1 MGGSAL
7 KWEIAITSLK
17 TVSKIPKLSKS
28 PDPGGKPTLFIFLVH
43 FAHVVGK

>member
-7 KWEIAITSLK
+7 KWEEVITSQ

-28 PDPGGKPTLFIFLVH
+28 TDSGGKPALFIFLVH
-43 FAHVVGK
+43 FAHAVGKC